1 MALGTENLSYQQSVQ
16 RHRQLQHKQHHQH
29 QVLRTRNACQRTTSS
44 APYSKSTIY
53 CSSSGSTLDSNNP
66 AVIRRNARE
75 RNRVKQVNNGFSNL
89 RQHIPNAI
97 IAEVSNG
104 RRGIGP
110 GANKKLSKVDTLRMA
125 AEYIRRLKNLI
136 DEVDNSDASSVS
148 SYGSSIY
155 ASSSFVG
162 NSPLHSALQ
171 TNNYYHQQTSSE
183 PSTCYTISY
192 MGSFQEQEQEQ
203 EQEQH
208 QQHQHQ
214 HQQLISPSNST
225 TSSTYSTD
233 SYDRQR
239 SINHQHQSFNSSL
252 NSTPVKSEQLYDDC
266 NNNNNNNNNNN
277 TNINTVD
284 DEELLDYISL
294 WQDE

>member
-1 MALGTENLSYQQSVQ
+1 MALGTENLSYQQQSVQ
-16 RHRQLQHKQHHQH
+16 RHRQLQHKQQHHQH
-29 QVLRTRNACQRTTSS
+29 QVLRTRNACQRTTLS

-53 CSSSGSTLDSNNP
+53 CSSGTTLDSNNP

-148 SYGSSIY
+148 SYGISIY
-155 ASSSFVG
+155 ASSSYVG

-171 TNNYYHQQTSSE
+171 TNNYYQQTSSE

-192 MGSFQEQEQEQ
+192 IGSFQQEQEQEQ
-203 EQEQH
+203 
-208 QQHQHQ
+208 QHQ

-233 SYDRQR
+233 TYDRQR
-239 SINHQHQSFNSSL
+239 GINDQHQSFNSSL

-266 NNNNNNNNNNN
+266 NNNNNNNNNNS
-277 TNINTVD
+277 NINTVD